1 MEAQMQKILDEL
13 RTIKIEIEYIKENM
27 VDVDS
32 ILTPEEEIELDE
44 SVEEFKKG
52 NTKSFAQIKKEIL
65 AEI

>member
-1 MEAQMQKILDEL
+1 
-13 RTIKIEIEYIKENM
+13 M

-44 SVEEFKKG
+44 SIEEFKKG

>member
-1 MEAQMQKILDEL
+1 MEAQMEKILNEL
-13 RTIKIEIEYIKENM
+13 KTIKIEIEYIKENM